1 MLFASTRWAV
11 IVRPLTMMFTAAALA
26 SSLSACVTSQDVR
39 QSGFAWRAPAETRQI
54 AGLESLVASSGQPV
68 ARSDTRATAPSAP
81 AQVAHVEPRQWKAVL
96 VSGSGSM
103 SAYDAAAMDLGQRLR
118 ARGVARVATALTG
131 VTGEFEATRSGIR
144 QALESLGGEQGA
156 CLFFAT
162 GHGNVAG
169 IHLDADRGNRTLTP
183 GELDRLLDKHCGDRP
198 TVAIISDCDAG
209 VFLDSRMR
217 APNRILIAASAKGRN
232 SYGAKM
238 SDRYVNFDRCL
249 MGAIDGG
256 ASTWRE
262 AFERTLPCVAE
273 REAWLGVRSSEP
285 QAFFGANV
293 ASLSVPGA
301 TQFTA
306 QLQ

>member
-1 MLFASTRWAV
+1 MLFASTRWTGF
-11 IVRPLTMMFTAAALA
+11 IRPLAMLFTAAALT
-26 SSLSACVTSQDVR
+26 SSLSACITSQDVR
-39 QSGFAWRAPAETRQI
+39 QSGFAWRAPAETRQL
-54 AGLESLVASSGQPV
+54 ASLESLVVDPRSSRLD
-68 ARSDTRATAPSAP
+68 ARTTAPTTPVSV
-81 AQVAHVEPRQWKAVL
+81 AQVEPQQWKAVL
-96 VSGSGSM
+96 VSGSRSV
-103 SAYDAAAMDLGQRLR
+103 SAYDAAASDLGQRLR

-131 VTGEFEATRSGIR
+131 GAGDFDASRAGIR
-144 QALESLGGEQGA
+144 QAMEWLGNAQGA

-169 IHLDADRGNRTLTP
+169 FHLDADRGNRTLTP
-183 GELDRLLDKHCGDRP
+183 GELDRMLTRHCGDRP

-256 ASTWRE
+256 AATWRE
-262 AFERTLPCVAE
+262 AFQRTLPCVEE
-273 REAWLGVRSSEP
+273 REKWLGVRSSEP
-285 QAFFGANV
+285 QAYFGANV
-293 ASLSVPGA
+293 ANLAVPGA
-301 TQFTA
+301 AQLTA
-306 QLQ
+306 QLR

>member
-1 MLFASTRWAV
+1 MLFASTRWTGF
-11 IVRPLTMMFTAAALA
+11 IRPLATLFTAAALA
-26 SSLSACVTSQDVR
+26 SSLSACITSQDVK
-39 QSGFAWRAPAETRQI
+39 QSGFAWRAPAETRQLANLENLI
-54 AGLESLVASSGQPV
+54 ATPRES
-68 ARSDTRATAPSAP
+68 RTSAP
-81 AQVAHVEPRQWKAVL
+81 AQVAEVQPHQWKAVL
-96 VSGSGSM
+96 VSGSRSV

-131 VTGEFEATRSGIR
+131 GTGDFDASRVGIR

-169 IHLDADRGNRTLTP
+169 FHLDADRGNRTLTP
-183 GELDRLLDKHCGDRP
+183 GELDRMLDKHCGDRP

-249 MGAIDGG
+249 MGAIDAG
-256 ASTWRE
+256 ATTWRD
-262 AFERTLPCVAE
+262 AFQRTLPCVQE
-273 REAWLGVRSSEP
+273 REAWLGVRGSEP
-285 QAFFGANV
+285 QAFFGAQV
-293 ASLSVPGA
+293 ANLTVPGA
-301 TQFTA
+301 TQLTA
-306 QLQ
+306 QLR

>member
-1 MLFASTRWAV
+1 MLFASTRWAAV
-11 IVRPLTMMFTAAALA
+11 VRPLTIMFTVATLV
-26 SSLSACVTSQDVR
+26 SSLSACVTSQDIGER
-39 QSGFAWRAPAETRQI
+39 LAWRAPAVTRQL
-54 AGLESLVASSGQPV
+54 ASLENLIVDPRTA
-68 ARSDTRATAPSAP
+68 ARPTAPSGP
-81 AQVAHVEPRQWKAVL
+81 VPVAHVEPQQWKAVL
-96 VSGSGSM
+96 VSGSRSV
-103 SAYDAAAMDLGQRLR
+103 SAYDAAATDLGQRLR
-118 ARGVARVATALTG
+118 SRGVARVATALTG
-131 VTGEFEATRSGIR
+131 TSGDFGANRAGIR
-144 QALESLGGEQGA
+144 QAMEWLGGGEGA

-169 IHLDADRGNRTLTP
+169 FHLDADSGNRTLTP
-183 GELDRLLDKHCGDRP
+183 GELDRLLTKHCGDRP

-256 ASTWRE
+256 ATTWRD
-262 AFERTLPCVAE
+262 AFQRTLPCVQE

-293 ASLSVPGA
+293 ANLQLPGA

-306 QLQ
+306 QLR

>member
-1 MLFASTRWAV
+1 MLFASTRWTGF
-11 IVRPLTMMFTAAALA
+11 IRPLTMLFTAVTLA
-26 SSLSACVTSQDVR
+26 SSLGACVTSNDIR
-39 QSGFAWRAPAETRQI
+39 QSGFAWRAPAETRQL
-54 AGLESLVASSGQPV
+54 ASLESLIVDPRSSRHDV
-68 ARSDTRATAPSAP
+68 RATAPVS
-81 AQVAHVEPRQWKAVL
+81 VAHVEPQQWKAVL
-96 VSGSGSM
+96 VSGSRSV
-103 SAYDAAAMDLGQRLR
+103 SAYDAAAKDLGQRLR
-118 ARGVARVATALTG
+118 SRGVARVATALTG
-131 VTGEFEATRSGIR
+131 GSGDFDASRAGIR

-169 IHLDADRGNRTLTP
+169 FHLDADRGNRTLTP
-183 GELDRLLDKHCGDRP
+183 GELDRMLTKHCGDRP

-249 MGAIDGG
+249 MDAIDGG
-256 ASTWRE
+256 ATTWRD
-262 AFERTLPCVAE
+262 AFQRTLPCVE
-273 REAWLGVRSSEP
+273 KREQWLNVKSSDP

-293 ASLSVPGA
+293 ANLTVPGA
-301 TQFTA
+301 TQLTA

>member
-1 MLFASTRWAV
+1 MGNREW
-11 IVRPLTMMFTAAALA
+11 
-26 SSLSACVTSQDVR
+26 
-39 QSGFAWRAPAETRQI
+39 PAERDANHATCC
-54 AGLESLVASSGQPV
+54 AGL
-68 ARSDTRATAPSAP
+68 
-81 AQVAHVEPRQWKAVL
+81 
-96 VSGSGSM
+96 
-103 SAYDAAAMDLGQRLR
+103 
-118 ARGVARVATALTG
+118 
-131 VTGEFEATRSGIR
+131 
-144 QALESLGGEQGA
+144 
-156 CLFFAT
+156 
-162 GHGNVAG
+162 
-169 IHLDADRGNRTLTP
+169 HLDADRGNRTLTP
-183 GELDRLLDKHCGDRP
+183 GELDRMLDKHCGDRP

-256 ASTWRE
+256 AATWRE
-262 AFERTLPCVAE
+262 AFARTLPCVQE

-293 ASLSVPGA
+293 ANLAVPGA
-301 TQFTA
+301 AQLTA

>member
-1 MLFASTRWAV
+1 MLFA
-11 IVRPLTMMFTAAALA
+11 
-26 SSLSACVTSQDVR
+26 
-39 QSGFAWRAPAETRQI
+39 GFAVAP
-54 AGLESLVASSGQPV
+54 LFS
-68 ARSDTRATAPSAP
+68 ATANAQ
-81 AQVAHVEPRQWKAVL
+81 QVAHVPAQQWKAVL

-103 SAYDAAAMDLGQRLR
+103 SAYDTAARDLGQRLR
-118 ARGVARVATALTG
+118 SRGVARVATALAGGTG
-131 VTGEFEATRSGIR
+131 DYQANRAGIKQAMEALGNGE
-144 QALESLGGEQGA
+144 GA

-169 IHLDADRGNRTLTP
+169 FHLDGDRGNRTLSP

-249 MGAIDGG
+249 MGAIDAG
-256 ASTWRE
+256 AATWRE
-262 AFERTLPCVAE
+262 AFERTLPCVQE
-273 REAWLGVRSSEP
+273 RETWLGVRPSEP
-285 QAFFGANV
+285 QVFYGAHVANLALPAGPQLT
-293 ASLSVPGA
+293 ASLR
-301 TQFTA
+301 
-306 QLQ
+306 